1 MRAFPKI
8 LHAMKTHQ
16 QRSPASEIEEM
27 YAIAV
32 REHGPQG
39 RSSRM
44 LRQELDRELRAG
56 RDARGSPALSS
67 SGRDGARRS
76 HPR

>member
-1 MRAFPKI
+1 
-8 LHAMKTHQ
+8 MKTHQ
-16 QRSPASEIEEM
+16 QRSPSSEIEEM

-39 RSSRM
+39 RSSR
-44 LRQELDRELRAG
+44 LLKQALDREVRGAGEAG
-56 RDARGSPALSS
+56 RPHDCSAREAAK
-67 SGRDGARRS
+67 RV

>member
-1 MRAFPKI
+1 
-8 LHAMKTHQ
+8 MKTHQ
-16 QRSPASEIEEM
+16 QRSPSSEIEEM

-39 RSSRM
+39 RSSR
-44 LRQELDRELRAG
+44 LLKQALDREVRGGGEARNP
-56 RDARGSPALSS
+56 RDSSARETAKRG
-67 SGRDGARRS
+67 

>member
-1 MRAFPKI
+1 
-8 LHAMKTHQ
+8 MKTHQ

-44 LRQELDRELRAG
+44 LKQELDRELQGAG
-56 RDARGSPALSS
+56 KSPVRTSSARESAK
-67 SGRDGARRS
+67 RS

>member
-1 MRAFPKI
+1 
-8 LHAMKTHQ
+8 MKTHQ
-16 QRSPASEIEEM
+16 QRSPASEIEEL

-44 LRQELDRELRAG
+44 LKQELERELRRPSGAG
-56 RDARGSPALSS
+56 APDKDSTSMRDRQGSARIH
-67 SGRDGARRS
+67 RER
-76 HPR
+76 